1 MIINDQV
8 LKNNEKAMFA
18 LRELYGMY
26 GYSRFKMS
34 KFEEYDLYV
43 GNKNFLI
50 SDNVITFT
58 DRGGKLMA
66 LKPDVT
72 LSIVKNSKIIPGYV
86 EKVYYDENVYRP
98 SGDCFKEIM
107 QVGLECIGSID
118 RYVLSEVLML
128 AVRSLSLISEDYVL
142 NISHLGILSLVL
154 AKMGVSEKAKT
165 ELITAVGKKNLHTI
179 DAICAS
185 EGICSDRLKALVSTY
200 GNPEKVLATLNC
212 ENDSELTTAKEE
224 LTAILAPVREAIEE
238 GKVRLDFS
246 VVGDM
251 NYYNGI
257 VMKGFVNGIPQSI
270 LSGGQYDRLLS
281 KMGKKAGAVGFAVYP
296 DMLEGLTAKKKAYDV
311 DTVILYDEN
320 TEPMALYN
328 TIRLFTEGGKT
339 VMAQKSIPEKLRYR
353 QLLKLTESGVQILE
367 NNA

>member
-18 LRELYGMY
+18 LRELYGKF

-154 AKMGVSEKAKT
+154 SKMGVSEKAKSGVVSRKS
-165 ELITAVGKKNLHTI
+165 AKNLLKTLSL
-179 DAICAS
+179 C
-185 EGICSDRLKALVSTY
+185 DRAQLLTRIGVAVKILS
-200 GNPEKVLATLNC
+200 VLA
-212 ENDSELTTAKEE
+212 
-224 LTAILAPVREAIEE
+224 
-238 GKVRLDFS
+238 
-246 VVGDM
+246 
-251 NYYNGI
+251 GI
-257 VMKGFVNGIPQSI
+257 VATSLVYAFGSFLEITSVHVLLYQLFWMIP
-270 LSGGQYDRLLS
+270 
-281 KMGKKAGAVGFAVYP
+281 A
-296 DMLEGLTAKKKAYDV
+296 TAFSMFF
-311 DTVILYDEN
+311 I
-320 TEPMALYN
+320 
-328 TIRLFTEGGKT
+328 
-339 VMAQKSIPEKLRYR
+339 
-353 QLLKLTESGVQILE
+353 
-367 NNA
+367 